1 MLLSPCC
8 KTVSQMFRLGE
19 HTASECCKHY
29 KLEPNHVVVCFHHW
43 LESVHWILGSQH
55 VCKDESESAISNL
68 DVILSK
74 LRNLLFK
81 KRTWMLCEES
91 CHLLTTFDFRMWS
104 TSIPFQICWQGLGGK
119 GGFSKDWFFGA
130 SHIAID
136 DESWMQKKTLTRCR
150 LPETDFM
157 AVSQSMVQPTCSVV
171 SIVSPCQLE
180 AMWSC
185 WARPVS
191 IKTLWWKPQVPG
203 SACWN
208 GLTFPSLKFDWCQ
221 GPRPCFA
228 SPFYSRQL
236 LHLLG
241 MSHPEFHEVESK
253 ASVLHRYKDFA
264 KCCDTQ
270 LGKVK
275 KW

>member
-1 MLLSPCC
+1 MYVRMSLSLL
-8 KTVSQMFRLGE
+8 L
-19 HTASECCKHY
+19 A
-29 KLEPNHVVVCFHHW
+29 
-43 LESVHWILGSQH
+43 
-55 VCKDESESAISNL
+55 
-68 DVILSK
+68 ILSK

-104 TSIPFQICWQGLGGK
+104 TSILFQICWQGLGGK
-119 GGFSKDWFFGA
+119 GGFSKDWFFRGF
-130 SHIAID
+130 SHRHCLQWWFVMDAEKD
-136 DESWMQKKTLTRCR
+136 TLTRCR

-157 AVSQSMVQPTCSVV
+157 AVSQSMVQPTCFLV

-221 GPRPCFA
+221 GPRQCFA

-253 ASVLHRYKDFA
+253 ASSVLHQYKDFA

-270 LGKVK
+270 EVVKLRSGKALN
-275 KW
+275 

>member
-29 KLEPNHVVVCFHHW
+29 KLEPNHVVVCFHLW

-104 TSIPFQICWQGLGGK
+104 TSILFQICWQGLGGK
-119 GGFSKDWFFGA
+119 GGFSKDWFFALSQDAGCLRPT
-130 SHIAID
+130 
-136 DESWMQKKTLTRCR
+136 SWLFPNQWYSRHVLWCP
-150 LPETDFM
+150 L
-157 AVSQSMVQPTCSVV
+157 SV
-171 SIVSPCQLE
+171 L
-180 AMWSC
+180 A
-185 WARPVS
+185 
-191 IKTLWWKPQVPG
+191 
-203 SACWN
+203 
-208 GLTFPSLKFDWCQ
+208 SLKQCEAVEPGQFQSRRSDGNLKCLAALAETGWRFRPSNLIDAKGQ
-221 GPRPCFA
+221 DYVSLPRFTLDSCFTYWA
-228 SPFYSRQL
+228 WAIQSSMKLNRRPLYCTSTRTSRSAVTL
-236 LHLLG
+236 
-241 MSHPEFHEVESK
+241 S
-253 ASVLHRYKDFA
+253 
-264 KCCDTQ
+264 
-270 LGKVK
+270 
-275 KW
+275 